1 MLNRYIFSLLLSC
14 VMTGM
19 SYSQMQATFTKTIN
33 TKCNGSNCDYSGPS
47 ILINEMMMSPSSYD
61 GSLSGNDASQR
72 GEWIELYNP
81 NLCQSIDISCYYLA
95 SNVYLATTFLGMT
108 TVSEDS
114 KEAFILPANT
124 IVPAGGF
131 CVVRGVNAT
140 PVPTQNLIQ
149 NGGNVV
155 EIVMPS
161 GITGNGI
168 CISGTQQSPRFWF
181 PNAGGWFGF
190 FDRNGVPQDAVSWG
204 TVGNSNTLIDCIP
217 TVSGCNNTITSLPSY
232 DGFPANR
239 KMTVYSASGG
249 VPNSWGQSI
258 RRVPDGGNWVVDQG
272 TATPTPGSCNGT
284 CATVGSSSCDGSATV
299 NVTGGTAPYTYLW
312 NDSQAQLTQTA
323 TGLCAGSYQVKVTD
337 NTGAVQYFQVT
348 VEDHVPAVSFTIIE
362 NVCNEGQT
370 IPITNYS
377 PVPASGQTGAFTG
390 TGISGTSFNVATSGN
405 GQFPLTYTFT
415 DENGCTNFAKDTI
428 NVHPKPQPAISGI
441 APTYCLSDVIV
452 TPTLSPAGGVLSGP
466 GISNGTFSV
475 LAAGVGNHT
484 IKYVV
489 TTAAGCSDSTQI
501 TVNISGFTPPTF
513 TIQDEICLNAAP
525 IPLSGTP
532 AGGTFTI
539 NGQTITQFNPAVHG
553 LGQHII
559 AYTISDPSNPQCM
572 AQATDTIK
580 VVDGVTI
587 TANVPKYFCFNSPNQ
602 PIDIQPAGGQLSGTL
617 VSGNELTI
625 STAQPGNYSFT
636 YDYTTSDGCSSS
648 YTHNFTVGPEVAVAF
663 TVSQDC
669 FQNVTLT
676 AKPVVGT
683 FADYRWY
690 QGTTSLGSGSSYGS
704 HVETP
709 GEYTYSLEATNVYGC
724 KAYYSEQIFV
734 NEGVKPENFVIPNV
748 LTPNNDNKNDFITM
762 PMMDNDCIV
771 YKVLILNRW
780 GNLVYEATQANPV
793 FAGKDMNG
801 HSLSDGVY
809 FYKIV
814 SDDFDCDSDEYK
826 PMCYGFITIVSK

>member
-1 MLNRYIFSLLLSC
+1 MLNRYIFSLLISC

-33 TKCNGSNCDYSGPS
+33 TKCNGADCDYSGPS
-47 ILINEMMMSPSSYD
+47 ILINEIMASPTNND
-61 GSLSGNDASQR
+61 GCLSGTGGSGQCK

-81 NLCQSIDISCYYLA
+81 DLCQPIDISCYYLG
-95 SNVYLATTFLGMT
+95 ATTPGTF
-108 TVSEDS
+108 SSDR
-114 KEAFILPANT
+114 EAFLIPSGT
-124 IVPAGGF
+124 VVPPGGF
-131 CVVRGVNAT
+131 CLIRGENA
-140 PVPTQNLIQ
+140 PAVPSNRLVQ

-155 EIVMPS
+155 EIVMPGAINGDGMCVQS
-161 GITGNGI
+161 GGGVIPSTP
-168 CISGTQQSPRFWF
+168 TRFWF
-181 PNAGGWFGF
+181 PNASGGWFAF
-190 FDRNGVPQDAVSWG
+190 YDRNGVPQDCVYWG
-204 TVGNSNTLIDCIP
+204 SGTITGQPCVP
-217 TVSGCNNTITSLPSY
+217 TRTGCNNSVTSLS
-232 DGFPANR
+232 DFAGIPANR
-239 KMTVYSASGG
+239 KTQILNSAIPDG
-249 VPNSWGQSI
+249 WGKSFK
-258 RRVPDGGNWVVDQG
+258 RVPDGGSWEAVPNTSSYVG
-272 TATPTPGSCNGT
+272 TPTPGNCNGT
-284 CATVGSSSCDGSATV
+284 CATVGSSSCDGTATV

-323 TGLCAGSYQVKVTD
+323 TGLCAGSYQVRVTD
-337 NTGAVQYFQVT
+337 NTGAVQYFQVMI
-348 VEDHVPAVSFTIIE
+348 ENHVPAVSFTIIE

-370 IPITNYS
+370 IPITTYS

-390 TGISGTSFNVATSGN
+390 TGISGTSFNVAASGN

-428 NVHPKPQPAISGI
+428 NVHPKPQPVISGI
-441 APTYCLSDVIV
+441 APTYCLSNVIV
-452 TPTLSPAGGVLSGP
+452 TPTLTPAGGVLSGP
-466 GISNGTFSV
+466 GVSNGTFSV

-501 TVNISGFTPPTF
+501 TVTISGSTPPTF

-539 NGQTITQFNPAVHG
+539 NGQTITQFNPSVYG

-587 TANVPKYFCFNSPNQ
+587 TANVPKYFCFHSPNQ

-663 TVSQDC
+663 TFSQDC

-690 QGTTSLGSGSSYGS
+690 QGTTSLGSGSAYGS